1 MYFAFWTIVGI
12 IFLALTFRKET
23 QSPHSDISGMSDDEK
38 LDIIANCRSEEP
50 IGNHDENVRI
60 MQKIIAEHRDYTAEV
75 LPFDVYGRKKVEVF
89 RLLNPGDEMYLKVR
103 KDTLYIYA
111 FDEIVSEI
119 YLDDN
124 SRIPQ
129 IISEKIPY
137 ETYLGGRSAFN
148 YDDTYDEGRII
159 VFYKIDGIL
168 PSEIILK

>member
-1 MYFAFWTIVGI
+1 M
-12 IFLALTFRKET
+12 
-23 QSPHSDISGMSDDEK
+23 
-38 LDIIANCRSEEP
+38 
-50 IGNHDENVRI
+50 
-60 MQKIIAEHRDYTAEV
+60 
-75 LPFDVYGRKKVEVF
+75 
-89 RLLNPGDEMYLKVR
+89 R

-159 VFYKIDGIL
+159 VFYKIDGIP